1 MNDGHRSSR
10 VPSRPW
16 PNLELGCMAAATDI
30 QHLCANHV
38 EDVYGYLA
46 FRVRSPE
53 EAEDLTRETFE
64 RALKAWPFDSRRAEP
79 RTWLLG
85 IARRA
90 YIDSRGRGAA
100 VPAGRPEGRSSSA
113 GPRPEERLGPDP
125 ELAAALRKLKRPE
138 RDAIAL
144 CFGAELSI
152 ADVAEVT
159 GTSVADAQQI
169 LSRSLRRLRALL

>member
-1 MNDGHRSSR
+1 MRFDSAYEQNVS
-10 VPSRPW
+10 
-16 PNLELGCMAAATDI
+16 
-30 QHLCANHV
+30 
-38 EDVYGYLA
+38 DVYGYLA
-46 FRVRSPE
+46 YRGRSSE
-53 EAEDLTRETFE
+53 EAEALTTETFE
-64 RALKAWPFDSRRAEP
+64 RALKARSRSGPDGAEA

-85 IARRA
+85 IARSV
-90 YIDSRGRGAA
+90 YIDSRRRGAA
-100 VPAGRPEGRSSSA
+100 APAGRTEGPELSA
-113 GPRPEERLGPDP
+113 EPPPEERLGPDP

-152 ADVAEVT
+152 PDFAEVM